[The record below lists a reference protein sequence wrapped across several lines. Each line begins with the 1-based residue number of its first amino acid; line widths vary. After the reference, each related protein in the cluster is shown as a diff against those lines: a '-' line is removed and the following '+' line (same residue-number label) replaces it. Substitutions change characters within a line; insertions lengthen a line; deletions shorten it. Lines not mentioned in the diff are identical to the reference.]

1 MKNERV
7 RIGVI
12 GAGWWAT
19 EYHIPGVLE
28 DASAELVAIC
38 DPNESVLQKSA
49 EVYQVKNTYLDYRDM
64 LEKEKPDAAIVV
76 TPHATHYQIARDCLE
91 RDCHVLIEKP
101 MTLKARH
108 ANELVIMANQLS
120 KVITIGYTFHY
131 YQQSQRARE
140 VIASGSLGAVEYL
153 NCSFASDM
161 TGFLGG
167 KVSEENSPIR
177 YKVHAPSENY
187 NKPEMLGGGQGHL
200 QMTHPIGYLFYVT
213 GLRARRVQAM
223 MSSLGRSVD
232 MIDTINV
239 EFEGGALGVVGGT
252 GNSRHS
258 HRMALAVYCQD
269 GMYLVDTQ
277 AQYSAIRHWRDG
289 TPLNGETENLEWNPT
304 ARTHHAVTHNFIQAI
319 LGNEPNHAPGEIG
332 LRAVELLD
340 AAYQSVQEDG
350 RPILVEELYK

>member
-1 MKNERV
+1 MKNEKV

-19 EYHIPGVLE
+19 EYHIPGLQE
-28 DASAELVAIC
+28 DPAAELAAIC
-38 DPNESVLQKSA
+38 DPHESRLKKSA
-49 EVYQVKNTYLDYRDM
+49 EVYQVKKTYLDYREM
-64 LEKEKPDAAIVV
+64 LEKEALDGAIVV
-76 TPHATHYQIARDCLE
+76 TPHATHFEIARDCLE
-91 RDCHVLIEKP
+91 HGCHVLIEKP

-108 ANELVIMANQLS
+108 ARDLVKMAEQRG

-140 VIASGSLGAVEYL
+140 VITSGSLGAVEYL

-167 KVSEENSPIR
+167 NVSEENSPTR

-213 GLRARRVQAM
+213 GLRPRRVQAM
-223 MSSLGRSVD
+223 MSSLGKSVD

-269 GMYLVDTQ
+269 GMYLVDTM
-277 AQYSAIRHWRDG
+277 AQYTGIRHFD
-289 TPLNGETENLEWNPT
+289 GETEKLEWNPS
-304 ARTHHAVTHNFIQAI
+304 ARTHHAVTHNFIQVI
-319 LGNEPNHAPGEIG
+319 LGNEPNHAPGEVG
-332 LRAVELLD
+332 WRAVELLD
-340 AAYQSVQEDG
+340 AAYQSVQENG